1 MALENELPPAILSS
15 EFMTDVH
22 LFSGT
27 SEFSQNNMKQKQFD
41 ETVKTFRDSFFE
53 DMLSEYPLHFLSKWY
68 KTINKF
74 STVLENL
81 KYMEDAGTSVV
92 WRYDDSVA
100 IVPFAYVNSIAMA
113 FEAYKKATEFQGFK
127 DNYFKQREAE
137 S

>member
-1 MALENELPPAILSS
+1 MALENELPPALLSS

-27 SEFSQNNMKQKQFD
+27 NEFAKNNMKQKKFD
-41 ETVKTFRDSFFE
+41 ETVNTFRDSFFE
-53 DMLSEYPLHFLSKWY
+53 DMLSEYPLHFFSKWY
-68 KTINKF
+68 KTINEF

-92 WRYDDSVA
+92 WDYRLLVLNPLANPNTTS
-100 IVPFAYVNSIAMA
+100 N
-113 FEAYKKATEFQGFK
+113 KKRAKKWSGPALWQLI
-127 DNYFKQREAE
+127 